1 MAKLTKE
8 KRDQLVVVGLVTV
21 LVVFCLWYLV
31 INTQRATLVDNGKR
45 VEELN
50 KKSAA
55 AKDLARKREKY
66 KMDLEQ
72 VQGRLDAVEAT
83 MLPVGNEYVTL
94 FETIKDRVR
103 SSQVEFL
110 GDLTQP
116 TIGDTDL
123 LPKFPYKSATF
134 EATFYG
140 YYHDLGKFL
149 AGLENDYPYMRFQ
162 LMSLRHPDVLNPEKP
177 EQLRLELKIVAL
189 VKPTTAK

>member
-8 KRDQLVVVGLVTV
+8 KRDQLIVVCLVTV

-31 INTQRATLVDNGKR
+31 INTQQSTLVENRKR
-45 VEELN
+45 VEELV
-50 KKSAA
+50 KKSTA
-55 AKDLARKREKY
+55 AKELARKREKY
-66 KMDLEQ
+66 RMELDQ
-72 VQGRLDAVEAT
+72 AQTRLDAIEAT

-103 SSQVEFL
+103 SSKVEFL

-123 LPKFPYKSATF
+123 LPRFQYKSASF